1 MRYSKKREIWNG
13 EKRERKRARQR
24 DTEIWIIG
32 KRALK
37 DRQRNKIQ
45 QKISQIKRMISLNIY
60 ENINGVLIK
69 VLIEVNLESLDVRL
83 DIIFPERLRHSI
95 LYSGQT
101 S

>member
-1 MRYSKKREIWNG
+1 
-13 EKRERKRARQR
+13 
-24 DTEIWIIG
+24 
-32 KRALK
+32 
-37 DRQRNKIQ
+37 
-45 QKISQIKRMISLNIY
+45 MISLNIY